1 MLRGELVALV
11 LSALLVLVL
20 ASERI
25 PRVRA
30 HRAWPVLRE
39 ILPVLAVVVAA
50 QCAAQWFTAVSEIRP
65 PRFLPALAASS
76 ALALPAAIATG
87 RARRIVAGVSIVV
100 IGFLGLADALYFRF
114 FGGIVPLV
122 SASNAKQAWNV
133 TGSIVALFMQRDL
146 AFLGLMAAGGWL
158 LATRPERPI
167 ATSERLRKLTFRGAL
182 AVSLAGVLYLGLDVR
197 GWLQD
202 ERSSTAIFSWKR
214 WLFQTGLF
222 GGHVRDV
229 ARMMRQTRRAG
240 EPLSA
245 ESMRALGKYLETTR
259 VSSDDLFG
267 AARGKNLIVVQVE
280 ALQAWVIDAKVRGV
294 EITPFLNRLSRERAI
309 YFNGIWDQTM
319 ISPTADSEFL
329 SMNSLHP
336 LPDAAVVF
344 RFSDNDFVALPG
356 LLGRQGY
363 STLSVHAFERGFWNR
378 ATIHPR
384 YGFQHSYFDRELG
397 EGPKVGWGLPD
408 KILFPRALEQMDRA
422 RRPFMAFVITLTSH
436 HPYYFIPPEEQHIE
450 TRGLPGVLDGY
461 VASMRYVDEALS
473 EFFTALSRRDYAK
486 DTIVAIY
493 GDHESRI
500 ELDDTAEN
508 QARSL
513 LSLDAQTLRDVADR
527 NFATRK
533 VPFLVVLPDAKQG
546 RTIDAVGGQ
555 IDIAPTLLHLTGLSK
570 PKSMIGRPLFAG
582 GGAVFRA
589 DGSAV
594 EGDRLRLPDGNCR
607 TLGGKGLPLA
617 ECAGL
622 GKRADEQLKASWTI
636 TDHNLA
642 EQLSD
647 ELRASR

>member
-1 MLRGELVALV
+1 MLRGEFVALV

-30 HRAWPVLRE
+30 HRAWPVLSE
-39 ILPVLAVVVAA
+39 LVPVLAVILAA
-50 QCAAQWFTAVSEIRP
+50 QCAAQWFTAVSEMRP
-65 PRFLPALAASS
+65 PRFLPALGVSA
-76 ALALPAAIATG
+76 ALALPAALATG
-87 RARRIVAGVSIVV
+87 RARRIVAGVSIA
-100 IGFLGLADALYFRF
+100 IMGFLGLADALYFRF

-133 TGSIVALFMQRDL
+133 TGSIAALFMLRDL
-146 AFLGLMAAGGWL
+146 VFLGLMAAGGWL
-158 LATRPERPI
+158 FATRPERSI
-167 ATSERLRKLTFRGAL
+167 GTSERLKNLTFRGAL
-182 AVSLAGVLYLGLDVR
+182 AVSLAGVLYLASDIR
-197 GWLQD
+197 NWLRD
-202 ERSSTAIFSWKR
+202 ERTSAAIFTWKQ

-229 ARMMRQTRRAG
+229 ARMMRQSSKAG

-245 ESMRALGKYLETTR
+245 EGMRALGKYLETTR
-259 VSSDDLFG
+259 TTSDDLFG
-267 AARGKNLIVVQVE
+267 AARGKNLVVIQVE

-294 EITPFLNRLSRERAI
+294 EITPFLNRLSRERAL

-363 STLSVHAFERGFWNR
+363 STLSLHAFDRGFWNR
-378 ATIHPR
+378 AKIHPS
-384 YGFQHSYFDRELG
+384 YGFQQSFFDRELG
-397 EGPKVGWGLPD
+397 EGPKLGWGLPD
-408 KILFPRALEQMDRA
+408 KVLFSRALERLDRA

-436 HPYYFIPPEEQHIE
+436 HPYYFIPPDQQHIE
-450 TRGLPGVLDGY
+450 TRGLPEVMGGY

-473 EFFTALSRRDYAK
+473 EFFAALARRDYGK
-486 DTIVAIY
+486 DTVVAIY
-493 GDHESRI
+493 GDHEARI
-500 ELDDTAEN
+500 ELDAKAEK

-513 LSLDAQTLRDVADR
+513 LSLDAQTLRDLTDR
-527 NFATRK
+527 TFATQK
-533 VPFLVVLPDAKQG
+533 VPLLVVLPDAKQG

-555 IDIAPTLLHLTGLSK
+555 IDIAPTLLHLVGLSK

-594 EGDRLRLPDGNCR
+594 EGDRLRLSDGDCR
-607 TLGGKGLPLA
+607 TLGGKGLPRA
-617 ECAGL
+617 DCADL
-622 GKRADEQLKASWTI
+622 GKRANEQLKASWTI